1 VANPAWRILAGSN
14 AQCEQCNHT
23 HTDSQHCECYRIVV
37 QPMQPLL
44 HGAPPCSASLVSE
57 KAAEI
62 TSRAALSSAL
72 QKGGRPRD
80 RYGSRPATP
89 VLRRAADCRRHLV
102 MNSFR
107 PTPTMA
113 HVTIAVALVGA
124 AITIGLTIWESQ
136 KGKTR
141 GPVIIDDQ
149 FVSHRQR

>member
-1 VANPAWRILAGSN
+1 
-14 AQCEQCNHT
+14 
-23 HTDSQHCECYRIVV
+23 
-37 QPMQPLL
+37 
-44 HGAPPCSASLVSE
+44 
-57 KAAEI
+57 
-62 TSRAALSSAL
+62 
-72 QKGGRPRD
+72 
-80 RYGSRPATP
+80 
-89 VLRRAADCRRHLV
+89 

-141 GPVIIDDQ
+141 GPVIIDNQ